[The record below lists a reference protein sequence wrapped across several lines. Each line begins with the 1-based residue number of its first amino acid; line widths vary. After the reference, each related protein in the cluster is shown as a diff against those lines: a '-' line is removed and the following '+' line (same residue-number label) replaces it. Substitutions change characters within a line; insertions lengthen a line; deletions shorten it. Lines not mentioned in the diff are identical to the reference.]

1 MKKVL
6 LVIPEKSYKSNDFV
20 LAAKRL
26 KIPFS
31 IITDSQQVS
40 ESLTDNIIISNFEKE
55 ISLEVLEK
63 LKDITHVLPVDHS
76 SLEFASKLKDLLSAT
91 GNTYN
96 SVMNAMDKYKSR
108 IIFNEVTEVK
118 INNSYVNDTEDLLTF
133 MSKFNTGVLKP
144 TKGTASNKVIKVT
157 HQNMDQPL
165 MKNIIKDCNK
175 DELIIEEFVEGD
187 EYAFEGMLIDSKLSK
202 FVVFEKPLV
211 FVEPYFEES
220 IYITPSNLSNVIV
233 EEAQSKI
240 EKACQKLGLT
250 NGPIHA
256 EFKIANDEVFLIEIN
271 PRMIG
276 GLCSRCLSFG
286 LFKQSLEELIL
297 LSFSTGNFKQIELLS
312 NYVGVLM
319 LPVPKSGK
327 FRSINHE
334 EIINIE
340 NVSSVDITVSKNS
353 SINMPPNGERYLG
366 FVFSQ
371 GENKLVVMQALKKAL
386 QIAEPIIDS

>member
-20 LAAKRL
+20 LAAKKL
-26 KIPFS
+26 KIPFL

-40 ESLTDNIIISNFEKE
+40 ERLSDNIIVYNFQED

-76 SLEFASKLKDLLSAT
+76 SLEFAAKLRDLLSAT
-91 GNTYN
+91 GNSYA

-118 INNSYVNDTEDLLTF
+118 IKNAYINNPKDLITF
-133 MSKFNTGVLKP
+133 MSKFNIGVLKP
-144 TKGTASNKVIKVT
+144 TRGTASNKVIKVT
-157 HQNMDQPL
+157 QQNMDQL
-165 MKNIIKDCNK
+165 LIQNIIKYCNEN
-175 DELIIEEFVEGD
+175 ELIIEEFIEGD

-202 FVVFEKPLV
+202 FVVFEKPLA

-220 IYITPSNLSNVIV
+220 IYITPSNLSNEIIESV
-233 EEAQSKI
+233 QKRL

-256 EFKIANDEVFLIEIN
+256 EFKISNNEVFLIEIN

-297 LSFSTGNFKQIELLS
+297 LSFSAGKFKQVELLS

-319 LPVPKSGK
+319 LPVPKNGK
-327 FRSINHE
+327 FISINHN
-334 EIINIE
+334 EIMEIE
-340 NVSSVDITVSKNS
+340 NVSSVDITVSKNTLLQ
-353 SINMPPNGERYLG
+353 MPPNGERYLG

-371 GENKLVVMQALKKAL
+371 GENKSVVMRALKGAFK
-386 QIAEPIIDS
+386 IAVPVIDS

>member
-371 GENKLVVMQALKKAL
+371 GENKLVVIQALKKAL
-386 QIAEPIIDS
+386 KIAEPIIDS

>member
-297 LSFSTGNFKQIELLS
+297 LSFNTGNFKQIELLS

-327 FRSINHE
+327 FRSINHD

-386 QIAEPIIDS
+386 KIAEPIIDS

>member
-165 MKNIIKDCNK
+165 MKNIIKECNK
-175 DELIIEEFVEGD
+175 NELIIEEFVEGD

-386 QIAEPIIDS
+386 KIAEPIIDS

>member
-76 SLEFASKLKDLLSAT
+76 SLEFAAKLKDLLSAT

-233 EEAQSKI
+233 EETQSKI

-297 LSFSTGNFKQIELLS
+297 LSFNTGNFKQIELLS

-386 QIAEPIIDS
+386 KIAEPIIDS

>member
-76 SLEFASKLKDLLSAT
+76 SLEFAAKLKDLLSAT

-371 GENKLVVMQALKKAL
+371 GENKSVVMRALESAIK
-386 QIAEPIIDS
+386 IAVPVIDS

>member
-202 FVVFEKPLV
+202 FVIFEKPLV

>member
-20 LAAKRL
+20 LAAKKL

-40 ESLTDNIIISNFEKE
+40 GRLSDNIIVYNFQED

-76 SLEFASKLKDLLSAT
+76 SLEFAAKLRDLLSAT
-91 GNTYN
+91 GNSYA

-118 INNSYVNDTEDLLTF
+118 IKNAYINNPKDLITF
-133 MSKFNTGVLKP
+133 MSKFNIGVLKP
-144 TKGTASNKVIKVT
+144 TRGTASNKVIKVT
-157 HQNMDQPL
+157 QQNMDQL
-165 MKNIIKDCNK
+165 LIQNIIKDCNEN
-175 DELIIEEFVEGD
+175 ELIIEEFIEGD

-202 FVVFEKPLV
+202 FVVFEKPLA

-220 IYITPSNLSNVIV
+220 IYITPSNLSNEIIESV
-233 EEAQSKI
+233 QKRL

-256 EFKIANDEVFLIEIN
+256 EFKISNNEVFLIEIN

-297 LSFSTGNFKQIELLS
+297 LSFSAGKFKQVELLS

-319 LPVPKSGK
+319 LPVPKNGK
-327 FRSINHE
+327 FISINHN
-334 EIINIE
+334 EIMEIE
-340 NVSSVDITVSKNS
+340 NVSSVDITVSKNTLLQ
-353 SINMPPNGERYLG
+353 MPPNGERYLG

-371 GENKLVVMQALKKAL
+371 GENKSVVMRALKGAFK
-386 QIAEPIIDS
+386 IAVPVIDS

>member
-20 LAAKRL
+20 LAAKKL

-40 ESLTDNIIISNFEKE
+40 ERLSDNIIVYNFQED

-76 SLEFASKLKDLLSAT
+76 SLEFAAKLRDLLSAT
-91 GNTYN
+91 GNSYA

-118 INNSYVNDTEDLLTF
+118 IKNAYINNPKDLITF
-133 MSKFNTGVLKP
+133 MSKFNIGVLKP
-144 TKGTASNKVIKVT
+144 TRGTASNKVIKVT
-157 HQNMDQPL
+157 QQNMDQL
-165 MKNIIKDCNK
+165 LIQNIIKDCNEN
-175 DELIIEEFVEGD
+175 ELIIEEFIEGD

-202 FVVFEKPLV
+202 FVVFEKPLA

-220 IYITPSNLSNVIV
+220 IYITPSNLSNEIIESV
-233 EEAQSKI
+233 QKRL

-256 EFKIANDEVFLIEIN
+256 EFKISNNEVFLIEIN

-297 LSFSTGNFKQIELLS
+297 LSFSAGKFKQVELLS
-312 NYVGVLM
+312 NYGGVLM
-319 LPVPKSGK
+319 LPVPKNGK
-327 FRSINHE
+327 FISINHN
-334 EIINIE
+334 EIMEIE
-340 NVSSVDITVSKNS
+340 NVSSVDITVSKNTLLQ
-353 SINMPPNGERYLG
+353 MPPNGERYLG

-371 GENKLVVMQALKKAL
+371 GENKSVVMRALKGAFK
-386 QIAEPIIDS
+386 IAVPVIDS

>member
-20 LAAKRL
+20 LAAKKL

-40 ESLTDNIIISNFEKE
+40 ERLSDNIIVYNFQED

-76 SLEFASKLKDLLSAT
+76 SLEFAAKLRDLLSAT
-91 GNTYN
+91 GNSYA

-118 INNSYVNDTEDLLTF
+118 IKNAYINNPKDLITF
-133 MSKFNTGVLKP
+133 MSKFNIGVLKP
-144 TKGTASNKVIKVT
+144 TRGTASNKVIKVT
-157 HQNMDQPL
+157 QQNMDQL
-165 MKNIIKDCNK
+165 LIQNIIKDCNEN
-175 DELIIEEFVEGD
+175 ELIIEEFIEGD

-202 FVVFEKPLV
+202 FVVFEKPLA

-220 IYITPSNLSNVIV
+220 IYITPSNLSNEIIESV
-233 EEAQSKI
+233 QKRL

-256 EFKIANDEVFLIEIN
+256 EFKISNNEVFLIEIN

-297 LSFSTGNFKQIELLS
+297 LSFSAGKFKQVELLS

-319 LPVPKSGK
+319 LPVPKNGK
-327 FRSINHE
+327 FISINHN
-334 EIINIE
+334 EIMEIE
-340 NVSSVDITVSKNS
+340 NVSSVDITVSKNTLLQ
-353 SINMPPNGERYLG
+353 MPPNGERYLG

-371 GENKLVVMQALKKAL
+371 GENKSVVMRALKGAFK
-386 QIAEPIIDS
+386 IAVPVIDS

>member
-20 LAAKRL
+20 LAAKKL

-40 ESLTDNIIISNFEKE
+40 GRLSDNIIVYNFQED

-76 SLEFASKLKDLLSAT
+76 SLEFAAKLRDLLSAT
-91 GNTYN
+91 GNSYA

-118 INNSYVNDTEDLLTF
+118 IKNAYVNNPKDLITF
-133 MSKFNTGVLKP
+133 MSKFNIGVLKP
-144 TKGTASNKVIKVT
+144 TRGTASNKVIKVT
-157 HQNMDQPL
+157 QQNMDQL
-165 MKNIIKDCNK
+165 LIQNIIKDCNEN
-175 DELIIEEFVEGD
+175 ELIIEEFIEGD

-202 FVVFEKPLV
+202 FVVFEKPLA

-220 IYITPSNLSNVIV
+220 IYITPSNLSNEIIESV
-233 EEAQSKI
+233 QKRL

-256 EFKIANDEVFLIEIN
+256 EFKISNNEVFLIEIN

-297 LSFSTGNFKQIELLS
+297 LSFSAGKFKQVELLS

-319 LPVPKSGK
+319 LPVPKNGK
-327 FRSINHE
+327 FISINHN
-334 EIINIE
+334 EIMEIE
-340 NVSSVDITVSKNS
+340 NVSSVDITVSKNTLLQ
-353 SINMPPNGERYLG
+353 MPPNGERYLG

-371 GENKLVVMQALKKAL
+371 GENKSVVMRALKGAFK
-386 QIAEPIIDS
+386 IAVPVIDS

>member
-386 QIAEPIIDS
+386 KIAEPIIDF

>member
-20 LAAKRL
+20 LAAKKL

-40 ESLTDNIIISNFEKE
+40 ERLSDNIIVYNFQED

-76 SLEFASKLKDLLSAT
+76 SLEFAAKLRDLLSAT
-91 GNTYN
+91 GNSYA

-108 IIFNEVTEVK
+108 IIFNEVTKVK
-118 INNSYVNDTEDLLTF
+118 IKNAYINNPKDLITF
-133 MSKFNTGVLKP
+133 MSKFNIGVLKP
-144 TKGTASNKVIKVT
+144 TRGTASNKVIKVT
-157 HQNMDQPL
+157 QQNMDQL
-165 MKNIIKDCNK
+165 LIQNIIKDCNEN
-175 DELIIEEFVEGD
+175 ELIIEEFIEGD

-202 FVVFEKPLV
+202 FVVFEKPLA

-220 IYITPSNLSNVIV
+220 IYITPSNLSNEIIESV
-233 EEAQSKI
+233 QKRL

-256 EFKIANDEVFLIEIN
+256 EFKISNNEVFLIEIN

-297 LSFSTGNFKQIELLS
+297 LSFSAGKFKQVELLS

-319 LPVPKSGK
+319 LPVPKNGK
-327 FRSINHE
+327 FISINHN
-334 EIINIE
+334 EIMEIE
-340 NVSSVDITVSKNS
+340 NVSSVDITVSKNTLLQ
-353 SINMPPNGERYLG
+353 MPPNGERYLG

-371 GENKLVVMQALKKAL
+371 GENKSVVMRALKGAFK
-386 QIAEPIIDS
+386 IAVPVIDS

>member
-20 LAAKRL
+20 LAAKKL

-40 ESLTDNIIISNFEKE
+40 ERLSDNIIVYNFQED
-55 ISLEVLEK
+55 ISLDVLEK

-76 SLEFASKLKDLLSAT
+76 SLEFAAKLRDLLSAT
-91 GNTYN
+91 GNSYA

-118 INNSYVNDTEDLLTF
+118 IKNAYINNPKDLITF
-133 MSKFNTGVLKP
+133 MSKFNIGVLKP
-144 TKGTASNKVIKVT
+144 TRGTASNKVIKVT
-157 HQNMDQPL
+157 QQNMDQL
-165 MKNIIKDCNK
+165 LIQNIIKDCNEN
-175 DELIIEEFVEGD
+175 ELIIEEFIEGD

-202 FVVFEKPLV
+202 FVVFEKPLA

-220 IYITPSNLSNVIV
+220 IYITPSNLSNEIIESV
-233 EEAQSKI
+233 QKRL

-256 EFKIANDEVFLIEIN
+256 EFKISNNEVFLIEIN

-297 LSFSTGNFKQIELLS
+297 LSFSAGKFKQVELLS

-319 LPVPKSGK
+319 LPVPKNGK
-327 FRSINHE
+327 FISINHN
-334 EIINIE
+334 EIMEIE
-340 NVSSVDITVSKNS
+340 NVSSVDITVSKNTLLQ
-353 SINMPPNGERYLG
+353 MPPNGERYLG

-371 GENKLVVMQALKKAL
+371 GENKSVVMRALKGAFK
-386 QIAEPIIDS
+386 IAVPVIDS

>member
-20 LAAKRL
+20 LAAKKL

-40 ESLTDNIIISNFEKE
+40 GRLSDNIIVYNFQED

-76 SLEFASKLKDLLSAT
+76 SLEFAAKLRDLLSAT
-91 GNTYN
+91 GNSYA

-108 IIFNEVTEVK
+108 IIFNEVTKVK
-118 INNSYVNDTEDLLTF
+118 IKNAYINNPKDLITF
-133 MSKFNTGVLKP
+133 MSKFNIGVLKP
-144 TKGTASNKVIKVT
+144 TRGTASNKVIKVT
-157 HQNMDQPL
+157 QQNMDQL
-165 MKNIIKDCNK
+165 LIQNIIKDCNEN
-175 DELIIEEFVEGD
+175 ELIIEEFIEGD

-202 FVVFEKPLV
+202 FVVFEKPLA

-220 IYITPSNLSNVIV
+220 IYITPSNLSNEIIESV
-233 EEAQSKI
+233 QKRL

-256 EFKIANDEVFLIEIN
+256 EFKISNNEVFLIEIN

-297 LSFSTGNFKQIELLS
+297 LSFSAGKFKQVELLS

-319 LPVPKSGK
+319 LPVPKNGK
-327 FRSINHE
+327 FISINHN
-334 EIINIE
+334 EIMEIE
-340 NVSSVDITVSKNS
+340 NVSSVDITVSKNTLLQ
-353 SINMPPNGERYLG
+353 MPPNGERYLG

-371 GENKLVVMQALKKAL
+371 GENKSVVMRALKGAFK
-386 QIAEPIIDS
+386 IAVPVIDS

>member
-20 LAAKRL
+20 LAAKKL

-40 ESLTDNIIISNFEKE
+40 ERLSDNIIVYNFQED

-76 SLEFASKLKDLLSAT
+76 SLEFAAKLRDLLSAT
-91 GNTYN
+91 GNSYA

-108 IIFNEVTEVK
+108 IIFNEVTKVK
-118 INNSYVNDTEDLLTF
+118 IKNAYINNPKDLITF
-133 MSKFNTGVLKP
+133 MSKFNIGVLKP
-144 TKGTASNKVIKVT
+144 TRGTASNKVIKVT
-157 HQNMDQPL
+157 QQNMDQL
-165 MKNIIKDCNK
+165 LIQNIIKDCNEN
-175 DELIIEEFVEGD
+175 ELIIEEFIEGD

-202 FVVFEKPLV
+202 FVVFEKPLA

-220 IYITPSNLSNVIV
+220 IYITPSNLSNEIIESV
-233 EEAQSKI
+233 QKRL

-256 EFKIANDEVFLIEIN
+256 EFKISNNEVFLIEIN

-297 LSFSTGNFKQIELLS
+297 LSFSAVKFKQVELLS

-319 LPVPKSGK
+319 LPVPKNGK
-327 FRSINHE
+327 FISINHN
-334 EIINIE
+334 EIMEIE
-340 NVSSVDITVSKNS
+340 NVSSVDITVSKNTLLQ
-353 SINMPPNGERYLG
+353 MPPNGERYLG

-371 GENKLVVMQALKKAL
+371 GENKSVVMRALKGAFK
-386 QIAEPIIDS
+386 IAVPVIDS

>member
-1 MKKVL
+1 M
-6 LVIPEKSYKSNDFV
+6 
-20 LAAKRL
+20 
-26 KIPFS
+26 
-31 IITDSQQVS
+31 
-40 ESLTDNIIISNFEKE
+40 TDNIIISNFEKE

-276 GLCSRCLSFG
+276 GLCSRCSSFG

-386 QIAEPIIDS
+386 KIAEPIIDS

>member
-175 DELIIEEFVEGD
+175 DELTIEEFVEGD

-386 QIAEPIIDS
+386 KIAEPIIDS

>member
-20 LAAKRL
+20 VAAKRL

-40 ESLTDNIIISNFEKE
+40 ESLTDNIIISNFDED
-55 ISLEVLEK
+55 ISPEVLMK

-76 SLEFASKLKDLLSAT
+76 SLEFAAKLKDLLSAT
-91 GNTYN
+91 GNTYF

-108 IIFNEVTEVK
+108 IIFNEVTKVK
-118 INNSYVNDTEDLLTF
+118 IENTYVNDSKDLMTF
-133 MSKFNTGVLKP
+133 MSKFDIGVLKP
-144 TKGTASNKVIKVT
+144 TRGTASNKVIKVT

-165 MKNIIKDCNK
+165 MKNIIKDCKK
-175 DELIIEEFVEGD
+175 DELIIEEFIEGD
-187 EYAFEGMLIDSKLSK
+187 EYAFEGMLIDSKLSE

-220 IYITPSNLSNVIV
+220 IYITPSNLNNKII
-233 EEAQSKI
+233 EEAQNKI

-256 EFKIANDEVFLIEIN
+256 EFKISNNEIFLIEIN

-319 LPVPKSGK
+319 LPVPKNGK
-327 FRSINHE
+327 FRSINHH
-334 EIINIE
+334 EIMKIE
-340 NVSSVDITVSKNS
+340 HVSSVDITVSKNS
-353 SINMPPNGERYLG
+353 QINMPPNGEKYLG

-371 GENKLVVMQALKKAL
+371 GENKTVVMQALKTAL
-386 QIAEPIIDS
+386 KIAEPVIDS

>member
-76 SLEFASKLKDLLSAT
+76 SLEFAAKLKDLLSAT

-233 EEAQSKI
+233 KEAQSKI

-386 QIAEPIIDS
+386 KIAEPIIDT

>member
-286 LFKQSLEELIL
+286 LFKQSLEGLIL

>member
-327 FRSINHE
+327 FRSINHD

-386 QIAEPIIDS
+386 KIAEPIIDS

>member
-76 SLEFASKLKDLLSAT
+76 SLEFAAKLKDLLSAT

-233 EEAQSKI
+233 EETQSKI

-297 LSFSTGNFKQIELLS
+297 LSFNTGNFKQIELLS

-327 FRSINHE
+327 FRSINHD

-386 QIAEPIIDS
+386 KIAEPIIDS

>member
-118 INNSYVNDTEDLLTF
+118 INNSYVNDTEELLTF

-386 QIAEPIIDS
+386 KIAEPIIDS

>member
-76 SLEFASKLKDLLSAT
+76 SLEFAAKLKDLLSAT

-233 EEAQSKI
+233 EETQSKI

-327 FRSINHE
+327 FRSINHD

-386 QIAEPIIDS
+386 KIAEPIIDS

>member
-76 SLEFASKLKDLLSAT
+76 SLEFAAKLKDLLSVT

-386 QIAEPIIDS
+386 KIAEPIIDS

>member
-327 FRSINHE
+327 FRSINHD

-386 QIAEPIIDS
+386 KIAEPIIDF

>member
-233 EEAQSKI
+233 EEAQCKI

-386 QIAEPIIDS
+386 KIAEPIIDS

>member
-20 LAAKRL
+20 LAAKKL

-40 ESLTDNIIISNFEKE
+40 ERLSDNIIVYNFQED
-55 ISLEVLEK
+55 ISLDVLEK

-76 SLEFASKLKDLLSAT
+76 SLEFASKLRDLLSAT
-91 GNTYN
+91 GNSYA

-108 IIFNEVTEVK
+108 IIFNEVTKVK
-118 INNSYVNDTEDLLTF
+118 IKNAYINNPKDLITF
-133 MSKFNTGVLKP
+133 MSKFNIGVLKP
-144 TKGTASNKVIKVT
+144 TRGTASNKVIKVT
-157 HQNMDQPL
+157 QQNMDQL
-165 MKNIIKDCNK
+165 LIQNIIKDCNEN
-175 DELIIEEFVEGD
+175 ELIIEEFIEGD

-202 FVVFEKPLV
+202 FVVFEKPLA

-220 IYITPSNLSNVIV
+220 IYITPSNLSNEIIESV
-233 EEAQSKI
+233 QKRL

-256 EFKIANDEVFLIEIN
+256 EFKISNNEVFLIEIN

-297 LSFSTGNFKQIELLS
+297 LSFSAGKFKQVELLS

-319 LPVPKSGK
+319 LPVPKNGK
-327 FRSINHE
+327 FISINHN
-334 EIINIE
+334 EIMEIE
-340 NVSSVDITVSKNS
+340 NVSSVDITVSKNTLLQ
-353 SINMPPNGERYLG
+353 MPPNGERYLG

-371 GENKLVVMQALKKAL
+371 GENKSVVMRALKGAFK
-386 QIAEPIIDS
+386 IAVPVIDS

>member
-20 LAAKRL
+20 LAAKKL

-40 ESLTDNIIISNFEKE
+40 ERLSDNIIVYNFQED

-76 SLEFASKLKDLLSAT
+76 SLEFASKLRDLLSAT
-91 GNTYN
+91 GNSYA

-118 INNSYVNDTEDLLTF
+118 IKNAYINNPKDLITF
-133 MSKFNTGVLKP
+133 MSKFNIGVLKP
-144 TKGTASNKVIKVT
+144 TRGTASNKVIKVT
-157 HQNMDQPL
+157 QQNMDQL
-165 MKNIIKDCNK
+165 LIQNIIKDCNEN
-175 DELIIEEFVEGD
+175 ELIIEEFIEGD

-202 FVVFEKPLV
+202 FVVFEKPLA

-220 IYITPSNLSNVIV
+220 IYITPSNLSNEIIESV
-233 EEAQSKI
+233 QKRL

-256 EFKIANDEVFLIEIN
+256 EFKISNNEVFLIEIN

-297 LSFSTGNFKQIELLS
+297 LSFSAGKFKQVELLS

-319 LPVPKSGK
+319 LPVPKNGK
-327 FRSINHE
+327 FISINHN
-334 EIINIE
+334 EIMEIE
-340 NVSSVDITVSKNS
+340 NVSSVDITVSKNTLLQ
-353 SINMPPNGERYLG
+353 MPPNGERYLG

-371 GENKLVVMQALKKAL
+371 GENKSVVMRALKGAFK
-386 QIAEPIIDS
+386 IAVPVIDS